1 MTQRATQL
9 LKFAGKLAVTIAL
22 LVWVFSRIDFAQLGV
37 VIKTARWSFL
47 WGVWILAIA
56 VYWLYAVKMRL
67 AMEKLDCSTD
77 THTIFAISMITSLYG
92 MVLPGMVDTSVK
104 WYMLKH
110 RTGKGSLVFTSM
122 VYNQFTTM
130 VVVIATGLVALAAIN
145 ADRNWKVSVV
155 CFIVL
160 VALVAICL
168 MLLHE
173 AAASKVAGV
182 FRFLLKP
189 FPRAVRNVALKII
202 KELSVFR
209 TAPRSFHF
217 IQLTLVLVS
226 STVLGSIIYLFA
238 AKAAR
243 IDVPVGLLVCQ
254 CALVSILG
262 RLPISVADLGVREAT
277 IVGSLSLYSV
287 DASSALFMSLV
298 IFSYRI
304 LLAFIGA
311 IYLFYYTFRKIPRS
325 QLPA

>member
-1 MTQRATQL
+1 MTQRITQL
-9 LKFAGKLAVTIAL
+9 LKFAAKLAVTVAL
-22 LVWVFSRIDFAQLGV
+22 LGWVFSRIDFAQLGTI
-37 VIKTARWSFL
+37 IKTARWSFL
-47 WGVWILAIA
+47 WGVWILAIV

-67 AMEKLDCSTD
+67 VMEKLDCSTD
-77 THTIFAISMITSLYG
+77 THTLFAISMITSLYG

-104 WYMLKH
+104 WYMLKQ
-110 RTGKGSLVFTSM
+110 RTGKGSIVFTSM

-130 VVVIATGLVALAAIN
+130 VMVIMTGMVALAAVN

-155 CFIVL
+155 CFIVI
-160 VALVAICL
+160 VALAALCL

-182 FRFLLKP
+182 LRFLLRP
-189 FPRAVRNVALKII
+189 FPQAVQDIVSKIL
-202 KELSVFR
+202 KELSIFR
-209 TAPRSFHF
+209 TAPRSFHL

-226 STVLGSIIYLFA
+226 SSILSSLIYLFA
-238 AKAAR
+238 AKAAQ
-243 IDVPVGLLVCQ
+243 IDVPLGLLVCQ

-298 IFSYRI
+298 IFSCRI
-304 LLAFIGA
+304 LLAFMGA
-311 IYLFYYTFRKIPRS
+311 IYLLYYTFRKIPQS
-325 QLPA
+325 HPPA